1 MADRFGHGL
10 LVDDGD
16 LALERDPVTN
26 VSRLRT
32 VSGQANLV
40 QALVLR
46 IRTPLGNDE
55 FNTTYGLDVANIFT
69 QPTGAR
75 MTKEL
80 IKLNL
85 VRTLGT
91 DPRLREVR
99 DVVFLDEPE
108 FLAQHPEHDARQAR
122 QRRQERLCRV
132 QVTIIAVDGV
142 EQAFELVVGA

>member
-10 LVDDGD
+10 LIADGD

-26 VSRLRT
+26 LSQLRRI
-32 VSGQANLV
+32 SGLANLV

-75 MTKEL
+75 VTKEL

-91 DPRLREVR
+91 DPRVREVR

-108 FLAQHPEHDARQAR
+108 FLAQHPELDAREAR
-122 QRRQERLCRV
+122 KRRQERLWRV
-132 QVTIIAVDGV
+132 QVTIITVDG
-142 EQAFELVVGA
+142 EPQAFEVEVGA